1 MISPASPS
9 EHTTLF
15 MRTSCSLSV
24 VFDVLRGYDAELPAL
39 SKPEAGFLLLLQIS
53 ILTWK
58 VQFVFLEFKLTCKYF
73 VPTSDSLVDSTF
85 STLASKE
92 VANAC

>member
-1 MISPASPS
+1 MIAPASPS

-24 VFDVLRGYDAELPAL
+24 VFDVLGDYYAELLELPK
-39 SKPEAGFLLLLQIS
+39 SEAENVLLLLTS

-58 VQFVFLEFKLTCKYF
+58 VQFVFWEFKLTCKNF

-85 STLASKE
+85 STLASKV